1 MIQYICDECGKP
13 AMQDNGR
20 VLFSESSTRK
30 DCDKFWWYGC
40 LIATPCKNNLHH
52 DPSAEARTADGHHL
66 CIECAVKFLVK
77 GLARFGVTTNPQ
89 KHIEFYNY
97 AWEDGHGVRIEKPEQ
112 VELQDFGKDL
122 LKDNKTKE
130 TKECK

>member
-13 AMQDNGR
+13 AMQDNAMM
-20 VLFSESSTRK
+20 LFSERSSRT

-40 LIATPCKNNLHH
+40 LVTTPCKNNLYH
-52 DPSAEARTADGHHL
+52 DPSAEARTAGSHHL
-66 CIECAVKFLVK
+66 CVECAVKFLVK

-89 KHIEFYNY
+89 KHIEFYDY
-97 AWEDGHGVRIEKPEQ
+97 AWKDGHGVRIEKPEQ